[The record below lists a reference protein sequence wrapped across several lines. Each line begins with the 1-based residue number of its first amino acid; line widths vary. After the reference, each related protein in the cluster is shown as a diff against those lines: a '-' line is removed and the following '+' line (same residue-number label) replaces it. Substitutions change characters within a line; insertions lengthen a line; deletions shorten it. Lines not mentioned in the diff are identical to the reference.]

1 MRGLVRDAAGVVAAV
16 ATVWVVAWLVGLVVN
31 AAWPGGGSHPPG
43 LSIDSRNLPGALVG
57 FVLALYVFRLVSRWG
72 LGSKGPALVGE
83 GGRGGGGERGKSLS
97 APVSPTVATTAAR
110 PVPAPP
116 PAKPA
121 PPAKAARSEALTLLE
136 TLQREARLIDFL
148 KEEIGGYQD
157 AQIGAA
163 VRDIHRDAG
172 KVLERLFALRPV
184 MEQAEG
190 SPVALGADQAGRV
203 RLVGNV
209 REGAASGTLV
219 HPGWAAT
226 KVELPV
232 WSGPGSAERVVAP
245 AEVELS

>member
-1 MRGLVRDAAGVVAAV
+1 MRDVAGVVAAV
-16 ATVWVVAWLVGLVVN
+16 VTVWVVAWLVGLVVH
-31 AAWPGGGSHPPG
+31 AAWPGGGSQAAG
-43 LSIDSRNLPGALVG
+43 LPIDSRNLPGALVG
-57 FVLALYVFRLVSRWG
+57 FVAALYVFRLVSGWG
-72 LGSKGPALVGE
+72 AGE
-83 GGRGGGGERGKSLS
+83 SRGERGESRGG
-97 APVSPTVATTAAR
+97 VAAGEAVGSAAR
-110 PVPAPP
+110 AVPAPAPPKPAPQKPVP
-116 PAKPA
+116 PAKP
-121 PPAKAARSEALTLLE
+121 ARSEALTLLE

-148 KEEIGGYQD
+148 KEEIGAYQD

-190 SPVALGADQAGRV
+190 SVVALGGDQAGRV

-226 KVELPV
+226 KAELPM
-232 WSGPGSAERVVAP
+232 WSGPASAERVVAP